1 MRFLITFLRTQI
13 RIALTMT
20 VYLFGDDLITL
31 YVDGLRMLNSNYP
44 NVAST
49 NISTASSLLAI
60 SVFNYISYTGALLS
74 FTYGGCITDNVTWR
88 CTDTYYPN
96 WNKID
101 YDDISWPLAS
111 SQYKNKDLVIDWEL
125 GFSQFSD
132 TCFVI
137 SYPFN
142 YFLID
147 YTYYCRHWLN

>member
-1 MRFLITFLRTQI
+1 
-13 RIALTMT
+13 MT

-31 YVDGLRMLNSNYP
+31 YVDGLQMLNSKFP

-60 SVFNYISYTGALLS
+60 SVFNYFSYTGALLS
-74 FTYGGCITDNVTWR
+74 FTYGGCITDTVTWR

-101 YDDISWPLAS
+101 YDDISWPLATS
-111 SQYKNKDLVIDWEL
+111 PYKNKDMVIDSIP

-142 YFLID
+142 YFPSN